1 MSLIFRGATLKETLL
16 SELLLQRLERP
27 GGDALAGK
35 SNEHMNRQLYA
46 IIRAEIL
53 AGTVPAGSKLPASRA
68 LAKDIGIS
76 RNTVLY
82 AYEQL
87 LAEGYV
93 TASSGSGTFVSHT
106 MPDHRALHN
115 GSAHSG
121 TTGVPAPQSATHP
134 HANRSAL
141 SRRGQHLV
149 SHASASDRQWGAF
162 VAGVPDVSL
171 FPHGVWSRLLSK
183 HWRNPSPQLLTYAH
197 HGGHGPLKQQLA
209 EHLRVVRSV
218 RCEPDQ
224 IIVTT
229 GIHQAVDLIAR
240 LLADPGDRA
249 WMEDPGY
256 WGTRSLLHS
265 AGVEPIPVPVD
276 EEGIA
281 PGAAALQDPP
291 RFIFVTPSHQY
302 PLGMMMSL
310 SRRRMLLEYAR
321 QRGAWIIEDDYDS
334 EFRFEGRPVAS
345 LQGLDEHDRVIYMG
359 TFSKTLFPGL
369 RMGFMVLPK
378 PLAPHFALALSE
390 LYREGQ
396 LVQQAVLADFIEEGH
411 YATHIRRMRQRY
423 AQRQA
428 LLREAIA
435 ARFGADWPTSTHEAG
450 LHMVMHLPPGA
461 DDLGISM
468 AARTQGLSAR
478 PLSRYYTDA
487 THAQQGLLLGY
498 ACVPEAEIA
507 PAFRKLAEVIEPALE
522 HLARTREPRRPL
534 AARISEEA
542 WSGA

>member
-1 MSLIFRGATLKETLL
+1 M

-27 GGDALAGK
+27 AGGAVDKNGA
-35 SNEHMNRQLYA
+35 HMNRQLYD
-46 IIRAEIL
+46 IIRQEIL
-53 AGTVPAGSKLPASRA
+53 AGTLVAGSKLPASRM
-68 LAKDIGIS
+68 LAKEVGVS

-93 TASSGSGTFVSHT
+93 TASTGSGTFVSHSF
-106 MPDHRALHN
+106 PDHSALHH
-115 GSAHSG
+115 GKAQSG
-121 TTGVPAPQSATHP
+121 TTPVPAVQQNP
-134 HANRSAL
+134 NRFTL

-171 FPHGVWSRLLSK
+171 FPHAVWARLLNK
-183 HWRNPSPQLLTYAH
+183 VWRAPRPELLTYAH
-197 HGGHGPLKQQLA
+197 NGGYPPLKRVLA
-209 EHLRVVRSV
+209 EHLRLVRSV

-224 IIVTT
+224 IILTT
-229 GIHQAVDLIAR
+229 GIHQAIDLIGR
-240 LLADPGDRA
+240 LLADPGDKA

-256 WGTRSLLHS
+256 WGTRSLLTN
-265 AGVEPIPVPVD
+265 AGIETLPVPVD
-276 EEGIA
+276 QEGIA
-281 PGAAALQDPP
+281 PDAAMLQDPP

-302 PLGMMMSL
+302 PLGMVMSL
-310 SRRRMLLEYAR
+310 PRRRMLLEYAR
-321 QRGAWIIEDDYDS
+321 QRGAWLVEDDYDS
-334 EFRFEGRPVAS
+334 EFRFEGRPLAS

-378 PLAPHFALALSE
+378 PLAPHFATAQSE
-390 LYREGQ
+390 LFREGQ
-396 LVQQAVLADFIEEGH
+396 LVQQAVLAEFIEEGH

-423 AQRQA
+423 AQRQG

-435 ARFGADWPTSTHEAG
+435 TRFGADWPTSTHEAG
-450 LHMVMHLPPGA
+450 LHMVMHLPAGT

-478 PLSRYYTDA
+478 PLSRYYSDTS
-487 THAQQGLLLGY
+487 TPQQGLLLGY
-498 ACVPEAEIA
+498 ACVPEETIG
-507 PAFRKLAEVIEPALE
+507 PAFHKLAEVIEPALE
-522 HLARTREPRRPL
+522 HLARTQRPRPVL
-534 AARISEEA
+534 GAATINREA